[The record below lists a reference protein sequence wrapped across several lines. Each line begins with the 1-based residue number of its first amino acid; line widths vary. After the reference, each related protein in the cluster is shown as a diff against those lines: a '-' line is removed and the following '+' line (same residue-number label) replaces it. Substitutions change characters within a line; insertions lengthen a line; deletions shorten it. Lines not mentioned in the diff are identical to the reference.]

1 MGQSLSPIENV
12 MLTLRDIMTADVVT
26 LDPEMTLR
34 EALEILTARQISGAP
49 VLEGGRIVGVFS
61 AMDAIEFLATT
72 PGVPDIAATQSEG
85 ETEDL
90 RVAVDADADAP
101 AAYFVDF
108 WSDAGAD
115 VDERFRDVG
124 AAAWD
129 LLAEH
134 TVGEAMSRRVAAL
147 TPGASVRAAADIMQR
162 ARVHRV
168 LVMDGTKLAGIVS
181 ALDIANAVARR
192 RLEPTR

>member
-1 MGQSLSPIENV
+1 
-12 MLTLRDIMTADVVT
+12 MLKLQDIMTRDVVT

-34 EALEILTARQISGAP
+34 DALEILAARHISGAP
-49 VLEGGRIVGVFS
+49 VLEGERVVGMFS

-72 PGVPDIAATQSEG
+72 PGVPDVVDTQDEG
-85 ETEDL
+85 EPGGLEES
-90 RVAVDADADAP
+90 REAVADAP

-115 VDERFRDVG
+115 VAERFHDVN

-134 TVGEAMSRRVAAL
+134 TVSEAMSRSLVAFA
-147 TPGASVRAAADIMQR
+147 PSADARAAADAMQR
-162 ARVHRV
+162 AHAHRV
-168 LVMDGTKLAGIVS
+168 LVMDGDRLVGIVS
-181 ALDIANAVARR
+181 ALDIARAVAQRKLESTHYVYTTRR
-192 RLEPTR
+192 PRYS